1 MTPVIL
7 LPGKLTTNSQGVRGD
22 SFSTGRRYSEAVAR
36 AGGVVVQAQP
46 IAQTTAAAH
55 ELVARF
61 DGVIIQGGGDID
73 PNRYG
78 QKPRSNAIYGI
89 SIEHDELEIAVIR
102 AAIELDK
109 PVLAICRG
117 IQILNVALGGTLHQH
132 LADVLADGESHWDK
146 HHEIN
151 LEPNSRVAKA
161 MKTNSPKQSHSYH
174 HQAIDTL
181 APDLIVTG
189 RAPDQTIEA
198 VEHNTKKWIVGVQW
212 HPEDDADTEPDQQNL
227 FNGFVDAAKRHLA

>member
-36 AGGVVVQAQP
+36 AGGVDVQAQP

-89 SIEHDELEIAVIR
+89 SLEHDELEIAVIR

-161 MKTNSPKQSHSYH
+161 MKTNSPKQAHSYH

-227 FNGFVDAAKRHLA
+227 FNGFIDAIAR

>member
-1 MTPVIL
+1 MTPIIL

-46 IAQTTAAAH
+46 IEQTIAAAN
-55 ELVARF
+55 ELVARV
-61 DGVIIQGGGDID
+61 DGVILQGGGDID

-78 QKPRSNAIYGI
+78 QQPRSNSIYGI
-89 SIEHDELEIAVIR
+89 SAEHDDLEIAVIR
-102 AAIELDK
+102 AAVEQDK

-117 IQILNVALGGTLHQH
+117 LQILNVALGGTLHQH
-132 LADVLADGESHWDK
+132 LADVLEDGESHWDK
-146 HHEIN
+146 YHEIE
-151 LEPNSRVAKA
+151 LESTSKVAKA
-161 MKTNSPKQSHSYH
+161 MKTNSPKRAHSFH
-174 HQAIDTL
+174 HQAIDKL
-181 APDLIVTG
+181 ASGLVVTG

-198 VEHNTKKWIVGVQW
+198 VEHESKKWIVGVQW

-227 FNGFVDAAKRHLA
+227 FNAFINAIAR

>member
-1 MTPVIL
+1 MTPIIL

-46 IAQTTAAAH
+46 IEQTIKAAN

-78 QKPRSNAIYGI
+78 QQPRSTSIYGI
-89 SIEHDELEIAVIR
+89 SAEHDDLEIAVIR
-102 AAIELDK
+102 AAIEQDK

-117 IQILNVALGGTLHQH
+117 LQILNVALGGTLHQH
-132 LADVLADGESHWDK
+132 LADVLRDGESHWDK
-146 HHEIN
+146 YHEIK
-151 LEPNSRVAKA
+151 LESTSRVAEA
-161 MKTNSPKQSHSYH
+161 MKTISPKQSHSFH
-174 HQAIDTL
+174 HQAIDKL
-181 APDLIVTG
+181 APGLVVTG

-198 VEHNTKKWIVGVQW
+198 VEHNSKKWIVGVQW
-212 HPEDDADTEPDQQNL
+212 HPEDDADTETDQQNL
-227 FNGFVDAAKRHLA
+227 FNGFVNAISR

>member
-1 MTPVIL
+1 MTPIIL
-7 LPGKLTTNSQGVRGD
+7 LPGRLTTKSQGVRGD

-36 AGGVVVQAQP
+36 AGGVAVQAQP
-46 IAQTTAAAH
+46 IEQTIAAAH

-73 PNRYG
+73 PSRYG
-78 QKPRSNAIYGI
+78 QHARSNSIYGI
-89 SIEHDELEIAVIR
+89 SPEHDDLEIAVVR
-102 AAIELDK
+102 AAVELDK

-132 LADVLADGESHWDK
+132 LTDVLDDGESHWDK
-146 HHEIN
+146 YHEIK
-151 LEPNSRVAKA
+151 LEPTSRVAKA

-174 HQAIDTL
+174 HQAIDLL
-181 APDLIVTG
+181 APGLIVTG

-198 VEHNTKKWIVGVQW
+198 VEHSSKKWIVGVQW
-212 HPEDDADTEPDQQNL
+212 HPEDDADTQIDQQNL
-227 FNGFVDAAKRHLA
+227 FNGFVQSIVA

>member
-89 SIEHDELEIAVIR
+89 SLEHDELEIAVIR

-198 VEHNTKKWIVGVQW
+198 VEHITKKWIVGVQW

-227 FNGFVDAAKRHLA
+227 FNGFIDAIAR

>member
-1 MTPVIL
+1 MTPIIL

-46 IAQTTAAAH
+46 IEQTIAAAH

-78 QKPRSNAIYGI
+78 QEPRSTSIYGI
-89 SIEHDELEIAVIR
+89 STEHDDLEIAVIR
-102 AAIELDK
+102 AAIEQDK

-117 IQILNVALGGTLHQH
+117 LQILNVALGGTLHQH
-132 LADVLADGESHWDK
+132 LADVLTDGESHWDK
-146 HHEIN
+146 YHEIN
-151 LEPNSRVAKA
+151 LESKSRVAKA
-161 MKTNSPKQSHSYH
+161 MKTTSPKRSHSFH
-174 HQAIDTL
+174 HQAIDKL
-181 APDLIVTG
+181 ASNLVVVG

-198 VEHNTKKWIVGVQW
+198 VEHNAKKWIVGVQW
-212 HPEDDADTEPDQQNL
+212 HPEDDADTEP
-227 FNGFVDAAKRHLA
+227 

>member
-61 DGVIIQGGGDID
+61 DGVVIQGGGDID

-89 SIEHDELEIAVIR
+89 SLEHDELEIAVIR

-227 FNGFVDAAKRHLA
+227 FNGFIDAIAR

>member
-1 MTPVIL
+1 MTPIIL

-46 IAQTTAAAH
+46 IEQTIKAAN
-55 ELVARF
+55 ELIARF

-78 QKPRSNAIYGI
+78 QQPRSTSIYGI
-89 SIEHDELEIAVIR
+89 STEHDDLEIAVIC
-102 AAIELDK
+102 AAIEQDK

-117 IQILNVALGGTLHQH
+117 LQILNVALGGTLHQH
-132 LADVLADGESHWDK
+132 LADVLAYGESHWDK
-146 HHEIN
+146 YHEIK
-151 LEPNSRVAKA
+151 LESTSRVAKA
-161 MKTNSPKQSHSYH
+161 MKTISPKQSHSFH
-174 HQAIDTL
+174 HQAIDKL
-181 APDLIVTG
+181 APGLVVTG

-198 VEHNTKKWIVGVQW
+198 VEHNSKKWIVGVQW

-227 FNGFVDAAKRHLA
+227 

>member
-1 MTPVIL
+1 
-7 LPGKLTTNSQGVRGD
+7 VRGD

-89 SIEHDELEIAVIR
+89 SLEHDELEIAVIR

-198 VEHNTKKWIVGVQW
+198 VEHITKKWIVGVQW

-227 FNGFVDAAKRHLA
+227 FNGFIDAIAR

>member
-1 MTPVIL
+1 MTPIIL

-46 IAQTTAAAH
+46 IEQTIKAAN

-78 QKPRSNAIYGI
+78 QQPRSTSIYGI
-89 SIEHDELEIAVIR
+89 SAEHDDLEIAVIR
-102 AAIELDK
+102 AAIEQDK

-117 IQILNVALGGTLHQH
+117 LQILNVALGGTLHQH
-132 LADVLADGESHWDK
+132 LADVLDDGESHWDK
-146 HHEIN
+146 YHEIK
-151 LEPNSRVAKA
+151 LESTSRVAEA
-161 MKTNSPKQSHSYH
+161 MKTISPKQSHSFH
-174 HQAIDTL
+174 HQAIDKL
-181 APDLIVTG
+181 APGLVVTG

-198 VEHNTKKWIVGVQW
+198 IEHNSKKWIVGVQW

-227 FNGFVDAAKRHLA
+227 FNRFVNAIAR

>member
-1 MTPVIL
+1 MTPIIL

-78 QKPRSNAIYGI
+78 QKPRSNAIYGV
-89 SIEHDELEIAVIR
+89 SLEHDELEIAVIR

-161 MKTNSPKQSHSYH
+161 MKTIAPKQSHSFH
-174 HQAIDTL
+174 HQAIDKL
-181 APDLIVTG
+181 APGLVVTG

-198 VEHNTKKWIVGVQW
+198 VELNAKKWIVGVQW
-212 HPEDDADTEPDQQNL
+212 HPEDDADTVPDQQNL
-227 FNGFVDAAKRHLA
+227 FNGFVDSTKWHLA

>member
-1 MTPVIL
+1 MIPVIL

-89 SIEHDELEIAVIR
+89 SLEHDELEIAVIR

-132 LADVLADGESHWDK
+132 LADVLADGESHWNK

-151 LEPNSRVAKA
+151 LEPNSRVAIA
-161 MKTNSPKQSHSYH
+161 MKTIAPKQSHSFH
-174 HQAIDTL
+174 HQAIDKL
-181 APDLIVTG
+181 APGLVVTG

-198 VEHNTKKWIVGVQW
+198 VELNAKKWIVGVQW

-227 FNGFVDAAKRHLA
+227 FNGFVDAIAH

>member
-89 SIEHDELEIAVIR
+89 SLEHDELEIAVIR

-117 IQILNVALGGTLHQH
+117 VQILNVALGGTLHQH
-132 LADVLADGESHWDK
+132 LADVLADGESHWNK

-151 LEPNSRVAKA
+151 LEPNSRVANA
-161 MKTNSPKQSHSYH
+161 MKTVAPKQSHSFH
-174 HQAIDTL
+174 HQAIDKL
-181 APDLIVTG
+181 APGLIVTG

-198 VEHNTKKWIVGVQW
+198 VEHNAKKWIVGVQW

-227 FNGFVDAAKRHLA
+227 FNGLVDATKWHLA

>member
-1 MTPVIL
+1 MIPVIL

-89 SIEHDELEIAVIR
+89 SLEHDELEIAVIR

-132 LADVLADGESHWDK
+132 LADVLADGESHWNK

-151 LEPNSRVAKA
+151 LEPNSRVANA
-161 MKTNSPKQSHSYH
+161 MKTVAPKQSHSFH
-174 HQAIDTL
+174 HQAIDKL
-181 APDLIVTG
+181 APGLVVTG

-198 VEHNTKKWIVGVQW
+198 VELNAK
-212 HPEDDADTEPDQQNL
+212 
-227 FNGFVDAAKRHLA
+227 NGLLAFSGTQKTMPTPNPINKTYLTDS

>member
-78 QKPRSNAIYGI
+78 QKPRSNTIYGI
-89 SIEHDELEIAVIR
+89 SLEHDELEIAVIR

-146 HHEIN
+146 YHEIN

-174 HQAIDTL
+174 HQAIDAL
-181 APDLIVTG
+181 APGLIVTG

-198 VEHNTKKWIVGVQW
+198 VELNSKKWIVGVQW

-227 FNGFVDAAKRHLA
+227 FNGFVDAIAR

>member
-1 MTPVIL
+1 
-7 LPGKLTTNSQGVRGD
+7 VRGD

-36 AGGVVVQAQP
+36 AGGIVVQAQP
-46 IAQTTAAAH
+46 IEQTIAAAH

-78 QKPRSNAIYGI
+78 QEPRSTSIYGI
-89 SIEHDELEIAVIR
+89 AAEHDDLEIAVIR

-132 LADVLADGESHWDK
+132 LADVLSDGESHWDK
-146 HHEIN
+146 YHEIN
-151 LEPNSRVAKA
+151 LESSSRVAKS
-161 MKTNSPKQSHSYH
+161 MKTLSPKRSHSYH
-174 HQAIDTL
+174 HQAIDKL
-181 APDLIVTG
+181 APGLVVTG

-198 VEHNTKKWIVGVQW
+198 VEHNAKKWIVGVQW
-212 HPEDDADTEPDQQNL
+212 HPEDDADVEPDQQNL
-227 FNGFVDAAKRHLA
+227 FNGFVWAIKEVT

>member
-1 MTPVIL
+1 MTPIIL

-61 DGVIIQGGGDID
+61 DGVVIQGGGDID

-89 SIEHDELEIAVIR
+89 SLEHDELEIAVIR

-132 LADVLADGESHWDK
+132 LAEVLADGESHWDK

-227 FNGFVDAAKRHLA
+227 FNGFIDAIAR

>member
-89 SIEHDELEIAVIR
+89 SLEHDELEIAVIR

-227 FNGFVDAAKRHLA
+227 FNGFIDAIAR

>member
-1 MTPVIL
+1 MTPIIL

-46 IAQTTAAAH
+46 IEQTIKAAN

-73 PNRYG
+73 PSRYG
-78 QKPRSNAIYGI
+78 QQPRSTSIYGI
-89 SIEHDELEIAVIR
+89 SAEHDDLEIAVIR
-102 AAIELDK
+102 AAIEQDK

-117 IQILNVALGGTLHQH
+117 LQILNVALGGTLHQH

-146 HHEIN
+146 YHEIK
-151 LEPNSRVAKA
+151 LESTSRVAEA
-161 MKTNSPKQSHSYH
+161 MKTISPKQSHSFH
-174 HQAIDTL
+174 HQAVDKL
-181 APDLIVTG
+181 APGLVVTG

-198 VEHNTKKWIVGVQW
+198 VEHNSKKWIVGVQW

-227 FNGFVDAAKRHLA
+227 FYGFVNAIAR

>member
-1 MTPVIL
+1 MIPVIL

-89 SIEHDELEIAVIR
+89 SLEHDELEIAVIR

-161 MKTNSPKQSHSYH
+161 MKTVAPKQSHSFH
-174 HQAIDTL
+174 HQAIDKL
-181 APDLIVTG
+181 APGLVVTG

-198 VEHNTKKWIVGVQW
+198 VELNAKKWIVGVQW
-212 HPEDDADTEPDQQNL
+212 HPEDDADTVPDQQNL
-227 FNGFVDAAKRHLA
+227 FNGFVDAIAR